1 MTAREI
7 YDLALR
13 GGGNDFQAT
22 VELLERLGEPWCLI
36 GGLAVNVYC
45 EPVYTNDADFIVVT
59 SQLELVCAELAGLGF
74 TISRHR
80 FSVNAQLPGSS
91 LIVQFTT
98 DPATRIFWP
107 ALRPTAKC

>member
-36 GGLAVNVYC
+36 GGLAINVYC
-45 EPVYTNDADFIVVT
+45 EPVYTNDALSLLPASSNWFALSLQGSASSFPITGSWSMSNCRART
-59 SQLELVCAELAGLGF
+59 SLC
-74 TISRHR
+74 
-80 FSVNAQLPGSS
+80 NS
-91 LIVQFTT
+91 LQI
-98 DPATRIFWP
+98 PATKIFWSVQ
-107 ALRPTAKC
+107 RPTKC

>member
-36 GGLAVNVYC
+36 GGLAVNAYA
-45 EPVYTNDADFIVVT
+45 EPVYTADADMYGFDIEGERRREAEFKDEIRRRWCSGHSRKTRGRASWRVGFIHKN
-59 SQLELVCAELAGLGF
+59 GKY
-74 TISRHR
+74 
-80 FSVNAQLPGSS
+80 AQM
-91 LIVQFTT
+91 
-98 DPATRIFWP
+98 R
-107 ALRPTAKC
+107 

>member
-1 MTAREI
+1 V
-7 YDLALR
+7 R

-36 GGLAVNVYC
+36 GGLAINVYC

-74 TISRHR
+74 TISRHSR
-80 FSVNAQLPGSS
+80 LRGHPPYESS
-91 LIVQFTT
+91 FPRSRDHLRLIPRET
-98 DPATRIFWP
+98 
-107 ALRPTAKC
+107 LRAIR

>member
-7 YDLALR
+7 HDLALR

-45 EPVYTNDADFIVVT
+45 EPVYTADADFVIVPPSSNLCALSWPGWASRFRT
-59 SQLELVCAELAGLGF
+59 TLE
-74 TISRHR
+74 SM
-80 FSVNAQLPGSS
+80 
-91 LIVQFTT
+91 
-98 DPATRIFWP
+98 PACP
-107 ALRPTAKC
+107 ARASWYNLRPIRVTKIS

>member
-36 GGLAVNVYC
+36 RMSKKGTPQEREFYV
-45 EPVYTNDADFIVVT
+45 
-59 SQLELVCAELAGLGF
+59 
-74 TISRHR
+74 R
-80 FSVNAQLPGSS
+80 
-91 LIVQFTT
+91 
-98 DPATRIFWP
+98 
-107 ALRPTAKC
+107 